1 MSTSKWPKRLALTG
15 SLVLGLSIAI
25 MWSVYSDVITITDP
39 EENHLLS
46 LDEGGSAEVNLS
58 KNSSYIIFRLANE
71 AANCTITEV
80 ATETEVTIGS
90 PSMFQSDREGSDGD
104 LYHIVGVFIP
114 DGDGLH
120 LVENTASVDNSSL
133 WIVDEYDL
141 SSDELKTL
149 NIATGGCFGLAFG
162 VCLLPISLFLWL
174 SGRKKGAQAG
184 LVMQTADGMMVPIA
198 PASGTTQ
205 QRVPTTD
212 EVWRSVHGGEV
223 LDLTVQQQV
232 QPIDPEAPAP
242 FADRPDRV
250 GELTRVVDEIETVDD
265 SVPTGEALR
274 EELGLTK
281 DAEDGAENTERTWKT
296 WDEG

>member
-25 MWSVYSDVITITDP
+25 MWSVYSDVIVITDP

-46 LDEGGSAEVNLS
+46 LDEGSSTEVNLS

-90 PSMFQSDREGSDGD
+90 PSIFQSDREGSEGD
-104 LYHIVGVFIP
+104 LYYIVGVFIP

-120 LVENTASVDNSSL
+120 LVENTASDNNSSL

-174 SGRKKGAQAG
+174 SGRKKGVQAG
-184 LVMQTADGMMVPIA
+184 LVMQTADGMMIPIA
-198 PASGTTQ
+198 PASGTMQ

-223 LDLTVQQQV
+223 LDLTVQQT
-232 QPIDPEAPAP
+232 QPIDPGAPAP

-265 SVPTGEALR
+265 SVPTEEALR
-274 EELGLTK
+274 DELGLTK
-281 DAEDGAENTERTWKT
+281 DAEDGAENAERTWKT